1 MTRQQ
6 TTTHRRISRR
16 LRRSVGLGVAV
27 AALAG
32 VVVLRAQP
40 QRTAH
45 QHAATTGSAGQAAAV
60 TRTSSATPVSG
71 RLTAT
76 TVYVA
81 HTPEQAQTL
90 RSWLAAGPSGVPA
103 GAPAQAAVILAPSA
117 AEAAF
122 ARDAVR
128 EALQERGAAPV
139 VLDAATITGP

>member
-6 TTTHRRISRR
+6 TTSHRRIRR
-16 LRRSVGLGVAV
+16 QLWRLVGLGVAL

-32 VVVLRAQP
+32 VVVLRVQP

-45 QHAATTGSAGQAAAV
+45 QQTATTTSAGQAAAS
-60 TRTSSATPVSG
+60 TGATSATPVSG

-76 TVYVA
+76 TVYIA
-81 HTPEQAQTL
+81 HTMEQAQTL
-90 RSWLAAGPSGVPA
+90 RSWLAAGRFAVPE
-103 GAPAQAAVILAPSA
+103 GAPEQAAVILAPSA

-128 EALQERGAAPV
+128 NGLQDAGVAAV
-139 VLDAATITGP
+139 VVDAATITGP